1 MSRLEPR
8 RVARTLAVSIAALAL
23 ATLGVAYL
31 QDAIGIPNPSAV
43 YLIAVVATALAGG
56 ALAAVGT
63 SFAAFLLYNFLF
75 TAPRF
80 TFSIADPAVWL
91 SVLLLLF
98 VGIVVGQLAAVGR
111 SRAEVARAH
120 EREAVALFRMSRGLA
135 TRASTTDVLPDI
147 ARVLREEVGLDRVWI
162 ALGADDAA
170 ERVAADSG
178 EASDAPSA
186 PAATGLLHVLRRTPG
201 DAPAEWVRVHQGSRT
216 RSASDTLRVRIEAG
230 AAVLGSIWATRP
242 RDRGLPGRPATRLLA
257 AAADQVGQALA
268 QDRLAGATRAA
279 EVARASDALK
289 SSLLQTVSHDLRTP
303 LAAIRMAASAL
314 RPESG
319 LDDEARSASVDTVEQ
334 EVQRLNRLV
343 TNLLDVSRI
352 EAGGLRVEREAVA
365 LDDILAR
372 AIERLRPRLDG
383 RPIEVALDAPPVS
396 VDPVLLDAAFTNVAE
411 NAIAHAE
418 PGAAVRIAAGP
429 GGDGFVRLTVEDGG
443 PGVPDDALPRL
454 FDKFFRVART
464 GRRDATGMPPSA
476 GEGAGAGTG
485 IGLAVTRGFVE
496 AMGGRVAARRSD
508 LGGLAVDLDLP
519 VAALPPELA

>member
-1 MSRLEPR
+1 MARIGPTRL
-8 RVARTLAVSIAALAL
+8 VRTLAVAIATLAL
-23 ATLGVAYL
+23 ATLAVAYL
-31 QDAIGIPNPSAV
+31 QDGAGIPNPSAV

-56 ALAAVGT
+56 AVAAVGT
-63 SFAAFLLYNFLF
+63 SVAAFLLYNFLF

-80 TFSIADPAVWL
+80 SFSIADPAVWL

-111 SRAEVARAH
+111 TRAEVAQAH
-120 EREAVALFRMSRGLA
+120 EREALALFRLSRGLA
-135 TRASTTDVLPDI
+135 TRARTTDVLPDI
-147 ARVLREEVGLDRVWI
+147 ARVLRDEVGLDRVWI
-162 ALGADDAA
+162 ALGPDDAA
-170 ERVAADSG
+170 ELVAADTG
-178 EASDAPSA
+178 AVGGATGG

-201 DAPAEWVRVHQGSRT
+201 DAPAEWIRVHQGSRT
-216 RSASDTLRVRIEAG
+216 RSAGDTLRVRIEAG

-242 RDRGLPGRPATRLLA
+242 RDRGLPDRPATRLLA

-268 QDRLAGATRAA
+268 QDGLAGATRAA

-314 RPESG
+314 RPEST
-319 LDDEARSASVDTVEQ
+319 LDDDARRASVDTVEQ
-334 EVQRLNRLV
+334 EVERLNRLV

-372 AIERLRPRLDG
+372 AIERLRPRLGG
-383 RPIEVALDAPPVS
+383 RPVEVALDAPPVA
-396 VDPVLLDAAFTNVAE
+396 VDPVLLDAAFTNVVE
-411 NAIAHAE
+411 NAIAHAA
-418 PGAAVRIAAGP
+418 PGASVRIVAGS

-454 FDKFFRVART
+454 FDKFFRVAST
-464 GRRDATGMPPSA
+464 GRRATA
-476 GEGAGAGTG
+476 GFGPIAGGGTGTG
-485 IGLAVTRGFVE
+485 IGLAVTRGFAE
-496 AMGGRVAARRSD
+496 AMGGRVGARKSD